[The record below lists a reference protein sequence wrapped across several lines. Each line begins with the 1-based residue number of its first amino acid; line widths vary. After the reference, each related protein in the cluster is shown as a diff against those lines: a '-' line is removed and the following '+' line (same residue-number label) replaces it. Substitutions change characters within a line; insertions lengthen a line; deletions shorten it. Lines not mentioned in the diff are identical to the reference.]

1 MANYYAS
8 SRSNYFRVKDEQAFK
23 DWLDTTNI
31 EILATSED
39 DEGNTTYAIV
49 PNAPDGEGWSLTMWE
64 DDEGVELDEERD
76 LIIELSGHLADGW
89 VAILMEA
96 GAEKLRYVS
105 GFAIAVNNRGAI
117 ETVHLSDIYEKAQW
131 LGGHLTPAEY

>member
-1 MANYYAS
+1 M
-8 SRSNYFRVKDEQAFK
+8 FRPDAEDQQVRQYDERQ
-23 DWLDTTNI
+23 
-31 EILATSED
+31 
-39 DEGNTTYAIV
+39 
-49 PNAPDGEGWSLTMWE
+49 
-64 DDEGVELDEERD
+64 DEERD